1 MASKKLNTM
10 VDSLLND
17 TFSEKF
23 TARDLYESPIFMD
36 VTKIRAYFIDRYY
49 ADRTIKSGVA
59 SALTRRTNNLWQKM
73 REETYRIKK
82 AGYPGIYKVMPH
94 RFSFSKAT
102 LGYIHADSISDA
114 ISWVDTFFSCLSAG
128 NTVHCEFYGF
138 GNREDAIKLNKEI
151 YNNIIEEL
159 EKRSK
164 VKDSIEKTLTKYKAN
179 KTVLQTL
186 FPELETEEN

>member
-1 MASKKLNTM
+1 MASKKLDDI
-10 VDSLLND
+10 VDHLLND
-17 TFSEKF
+17 TFLEKF

-36 VTKIRAYFIDRYY
+36 AAKVRAYFANRYY
-49 ADRTIKSGVA
+49 ADRTIKGGVA

-73 REETYRIKK
+73 RDATYRIKK
-82 AGYPGIYKVMPH
+82 AGYPGIYRVMPH

-102 LGYIHADSISDA
+102 LGYIHADSIDEA
-114 ISWVDTFFSCLSAG
+114 TSWTEMFFSCLSQS
-128 NTVHCEFYGF
+128 NTVHCEFYSF

-164 VKDSIEKTLTKYKAN
+164 IKDTIEKTITKHNAN
-179 KTVLQTL
+179 ITVLQTL